1 MGQVGAL
8 HYDLLGPGRDRLR
21 TLQRRQ
27 LLLPL
32 APQPPEHGQGEIVA
46 TITRNMLS
54 WFLFKNPHP
63 LVWVVD
69 NHNQI
74 LVQNIT
80 VIRHTLMWDSKVSN
94 VMSSIIN

>member
-1 MGQVGAL
+1 MACMSGYVPVRMGQVGAL

-32 APQPPEHGQGEIVA
+32 APQPPEHGQGEIVE

-54 WFLFKNPHP
+54 WFLF
-63 LVWVVD
+63 
-69 NHNQI
+69 
-74 LVQNIT
+74 
-80 VIRHTLMWDSKVSN
+80 
-94 VMSSIIN
+94 